1 MHNRVFRGSKLH
13 LMRMGNI
20 KCKNNADF
28 FSLYLFTMGWFFTE
42 VACLYACCCFLCSYY
57 YNNKK
62 RLKKC
67 LMNSHEN
74 IISMLLNNFT
84 PLWSWLR
91 SKSYKHCSFNSRRR
105 IVFDLRNSRVP
116 SWYG

>member
-20 KCKNNADF
+20 KCKNNVDF
-28 FSLYLFTMGWFFTE
+28 FFSSISLQWDVFFPKQHSYLDAHSMFQVHAITKQKWKS
-42 VACLYACCCFLCSYY
+42 FLV
-57 YNNKK
+57 KG
-62 RLKKC
+62 
-67 LMNSHEN
+67 HEN
-74 IISMLLNNFT
+74 NTVSNFNNDST
-84 PLWSWLR
+84 PVWSWLR

-116 SWYG
+116 SW